1 MEESG
6 ELADQVHL
14 WEGVGRKRES
24 GRVPDE
30 MALVKEIK
38 QVMLAALDMA
48 RYYGVEAQLA
58 QSVDESYEKAISEG
72 LIEKL

>member
-1 MEESG
+1 M
-6 ELADQVHL
+6 
-14 WEGVGRKRES
+14 
-24 GRVPDE
+24 PDE

-72 LIEKL
+72 LIERL